1 MKIPLSWL
9 QLTHEKIRLLIAL
22 AGITFA
28 DMLMFMQLGFQ
39 DALFDN
45 SINIHKN
52 LKGDI
57 FLMNPQSEAL
67 FSTKQFSSRR
77 LYESLAIDGVASV
90 SPVYVDLALWR
101 NPVNRNTRSIMIIGF
116 NPADS
121 IFNLPEVQQKL
132 DIIKLQDVVLFDAQS
147 RAEFGPVAQQF
158 QEGKTVTTEISSRQI
173 KVGGLFS
180 LGASF
185 AADGNI
191 ITSDLNFVRLFDR
204 DKGLIDIGIIQLEPQ
219 ANRDLVIQALQE
231 KFPQDVRV
239 FSKQEFMDYE
249 KNYWQTSTAIGFI
262 FTLGTAMGFIV
273 GIVIVYQILYT
284 DVADHLPEYAT
295 LKAVGYS
302 DYYFIVLVV
311 QESLILALLGYLP
324 GVTIATI
331 LYALASGATNLPI
344 TMSVTKATTVF
355 LLTLIMCCISG
366 AVALRKL
373 SAADPADIF

>member
-249 KNYWQTSTAIGFI
+249 KKTTGKQVQRSDLFLLSVQRWDLLSASSLFI
-262 FTLGTAMGFIV
+262 KFFI
-273 GIVIVYQILYT
+273 
-284 DVADHLPEYAT
+284 PM
-295 LKAVGYS
+295 
-302 DYYFIVLVV
+302 
-311 QESLILALLGYLP
+311 
-324 GVTIATI
+324 
-331 LYALASGATNLPI
+331 LPI
-344 TMSVTKATTVF
+344 IYLNMQ
-355 LLTLIMCCISG
+355 
-366 AVALRKL
+366 R
-373 SAADPADIF
+373 